1 MASLTNSTKHLRQ
14 KNKQTKKNKKNPPQ
28 ILYKVFQNIEDAG
41 TLSNGMQPTLL

>member
-14 KNKQTKKNKKNPPQ
+14 KTKKNPPQ